1 MAIDKLQTDA
11 LSNTVTATVASF
23 AIGANVSINS
33 SAVFFGNSTINTV
46 MTASSLTIANVSLN
60 SSTIV
65 IGSGK
70 IAAGGVTLP
79 SNFGVSSNT
88 TNLLENRGGQL
99 FFNGRRVDL
108 VNEYAAV
115 YGYAMGGY
123 TGGGTP
129 VTTVDRI
136 AFSTSTTTASTASN
150 LATARYNVGGTSDC
164 SVYGYTFGGANGIAY
179 LATGDRT
186 AFSTS
191 VTAASTISNLSSAR
205 SNPTGVSDGAIYGYA
220 MGGYDPSSTTVDRIT
235 FRTSITAASTV
246 SNLSTARGHAAG
258 ISDGSV
264 YGYVTG
270 GVTTALTSSTNR
282 ITFSTSATAAATG
295 TTLSDARYTLTGLSD
310 GAVYGYVLGGYN
322 ATTIVT
328 TADRLTFTTGVSA
341 ASTVSNLSVAR
352 YSMPNQSVSDGTL
365 YGYVFGGVNTSSLVV
380 ATTDRLIFSTS
391 VTSAYTAAN
400 ISQARAAMAGLSDG
414 AV

>member
-108 VNEYAAV
+108 VSEYRTSPAV
-115 YGYAMGGY
+115 YGYAMGGHSGAY
-123 TGGGTP
+123 
-129 VTTVDRI
+129 VATTDRI
-136 AFSTSTTTASTASN
+136 T
-150 LATARYNVGGTSDC
+150 
-164 SVYGYTFGGANGIAY
+164 
-179 LATGDRT
+179 
-186 AFSTS
+186 FSTS
-191 VTAASTISNLSSAR
+191 VTAASTVSNLSQAR
-205 SNPTGVSDGAIYGYA
+205 GTSTGVSDGSVYGYA
-220 MGGYDPSSTTVDRIT
+220 MGGSNIVATTDRIT
-235 FRTSITAASTV
+235 FVTSITAASTIG
-246 SNLSTARGHAAG
+246 NLTTVRRGG
-258 ISDGSV
+258 
-264 YGYVTG
+264 
-270 GVTTALTSSTNR
+270 
-282 ITFSTSATAAATG
+282 
-295 TTLSDARYTLTGLSD
+295 
-310 GAVYGYVLGGYN
+310 
-322 ATTIVT
+322 
-328 TADRLTFTTGVSA
+328 
-341 ASTVSNLSVAR
+341 
-352 YSMPNQSVSDGTL
+352 
-365 YGYVFGGVNTSSLVV
+365 
-380 ATTDRLIFSTS
+380 
-391 VTSAYTAAN
+391 
-400 ISQARAAMAGLSDG
+400 AGLSDG